1 MRDPSIASPATS
13 RAAAPAPTAPR
24 FAHVDPPFARRLAY
38 GAWICGLVA
47 PAVWTLE
54 RLGGARWAL
63 GHAFK
68 RRQRALRRLDPF
80 RGYVPGPQDVFVAT
94 YPKSGTNW
102 MLQIVHQLAHH
113 GAGAYAHLHD
123 VVPWPETRVLPRV
136 FRDYAVPLEHADAWR
151 DAPERLRAI
160 KTHLNWEFLP
170 PSDVAR
176 YVMVVRDPKDVF
188 VSSYHFFRD
197 GVLGPAMPSVRTW
210 YELFLRGRTL
220 AGSWA
225 VNAASCWARRSL
237 PNVLL
242 LSFSSLKR
250 DLPGT
255 VRRVAEFLGVSVSE
269 RVLASVVEQASFA
282 HMKRLD
288 EKFRIG
294 RVFPWRAPGAMLRKG
309 AEGGS
314 SELLTIEQQRR
325 MDETFVAEL
334 RRLGSSFPYDEF
346 ARRA

>member
-1 MRDPSIASPATS
+1 MPTAV
-13 RAAAPAPTAPR
+13 AARLDAPR
-24 FAHVDPPFARRLAY
+24 FAHVDPPFARQLAY
-38 GAWICGLVA
+38 GAWVYGCLA
-47 PAVWTLE
+47 PTVWTLE
-54 RLGGARWAL
+54 RLGCARFAV
-63 GHAFK
+63 GHALK
-68 RRQRALRRLDPF
+68 RRQRALRELDPF

-113 GAGAYAHLHD
+113 GAGEFAHIHD
-123 VVPWPETRVLPRV
+123 VVPWPETQVLPRV
-136 FRDYAVPLEHADAWR
+136 FHDYAVPLERADAWQ

-170 PSDVAR
+170 ESDVAR
-176 YVMVVRDPKDVF
+176 YIMVIRDPKDVF

-225 VNAASCWARRSL
+225 VNAASCWARRER

-242 LSFSSLKR
+242 LSFASMKR

-255 VRRVAEFLGVSVSE
+255 VRRVASFLGLSVPE
-269 RVLASVVEQASFA
+269 TVLASVCEQASFA
-282 HMKRLD
+282 HMRRID
-288 EKFRIG
+288 AKFRIG
-294 RVFPWRAPGAMLRKG
+294 KVFPWREPGSMLRKG
-309 AEGGS
+309 AQGGS
-314 SELLTIEQQRR
+314 SELLTLEQQRR

-334 RRLGSSFPYDEF
+334 RHLGSSLPYDEF
-346 ARRA
+346 AQRA